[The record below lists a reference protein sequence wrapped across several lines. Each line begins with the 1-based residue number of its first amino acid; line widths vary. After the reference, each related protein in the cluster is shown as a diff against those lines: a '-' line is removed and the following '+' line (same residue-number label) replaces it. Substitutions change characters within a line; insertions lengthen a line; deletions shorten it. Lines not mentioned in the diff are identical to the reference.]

1 MNNRSKHYSKL
12 GSLAPLSNS
21 EIEKHEETVDSYDQ
35 SQAAVREVIYRT
47 IDKTMF
53 LQVKNEVDAAAMWR
67 KVASIHADRGSL
79 YETNLLTQLQNIRY
93 VEKESMRE
101 HIAKMTEIRERLAEM
116 NAPIS
121 EESFVSYIRTSL
133 SLAPS
138 FRSLFTTLS
147 ATAHQAGKKLTS
159 ADVIWHLTEEAT
171 SIEIEDNINKTNTAM
186 LAATSKSKGE
196 KGKGRNKSAT
206 SSKDEKQCTNTA
218 NCGRTGHTIDQCW
231 EEGGGKAGQAPDWWK
246 KKTKGKKASAN
257 VAEGKSSEKDEPE
270 NYAMAAFIL
279 PTDPEALVCTSDF
292 RSEAHAIPNHSESII
307 DSGAS
312 RHFSPERSKFIN
324 YEEFITSEPIRAADG
339 RTFSALGK
347 GDLKI
352 FLPNG
357 NQKSTPITLKNVL
370 YSPHMAFTLISV
382 SCVTRAGFS
391 LFIKGGNCVI
401 CSPTSK
407 IVGTIPEIRGLYRI
421 ANTSVHTANVAIKQ
435 ISINELHRRM
445 GHVNHDDLR
454 QMVEKQMVTGINLD
468 MSSKPDFCETCVK
481 AKAPRKPFP
490 KESKTE
496 YKAYGDKVVTDVW
509 GPAPVRSIGGKEYY
523 VLFQDLFSHEERIY
537 FLKYK
542 SEVFD
547 HYKKYEAWVKVQ
559 RNGRVGILGCDRGG
573 EFTSG
578 AFTDYLE
585 HSGTARHLTVH
596 NSPAS
601 NGAAE
606 RANRTHLD
614 GARAMME
621 DAKLPKSLWAEAIL
635 YHVWLRN
642 RVPTRALQDLKTPT
656 EIATGNKPDLSTV
669 HPWGCK
675 AWVKRVKVG
684 KLEPRADECRFVGV
698 DTESKGF
705 RIYWPGKNRVSIERD
720 VYFNEQEAL
729 EPDEVVI
736 EGGNNLLQVIN
747 SKTSQQPN
755 NILNDNPLP
764 VQSIPVPNQPENEPD
779 EHENAEVPENNQ
791 PNELENPAVLFIQRN
806 ARRNSLEGLQQYD
819 NEQFG
824 RGKRQRIPKTRA
836 DAGIADVEESL
847 DVEETFDAEEALS
860 QKWKVFG
867 DQGGVMR
874 DDEELYEMENALV

>member
-1 MNNRSKHYSKL
+1 MGPADISDMTSTPNNPTLSLPKLRGDSSNWATYSERILNYLTSKGFRRHVQGTARKPETLSERNGSYYKS
-12 GSLAPLSNS
+12 GSLAPLSD
-21 EIEKHEETVDSYDQ
+21 EELEKHEDSVDTYDQ

-47 IDKTMF
+47 IDKTTF

-93 VEKESMRE
+93 VEKESM
-101 HIAKMTEIRERLAEM
+101 HIAKMTELRERLAEM
-116 NAPIS
+116 NAPVS

-147 ATAHQAGKKLTS
+147 ATAHQTGKKLTS

-171 SIEIEDNINKTNTAM
+171 SIEIEDNINKTNAAM
-186 LAATSKSKGE
+186 LAATSKTKGE
-196 KGKGRNKSAT
+196 KGKGKNKSAK
-206 SSKDEKQCTNTA
+206 SSKDDKQCTNT

-246 KKTKGKKASAN
+246 KKTKGKKPSAN
-257 VAEGKSSEKDEPE
+257 VAEDKNSEKDEPE
-270 NYAMAAFIL
+270 NYAMATFNL
-279 PTDPEALVCTSDF
+279 PDDPEALVCTSDF
-292 RSEAHAIPNHSESII
+292 RSEAHAIPNHSESIV

-312 RHFSPERSKFIN
+312 RHFSPERSKFLN
-324 YEEFITSEPIRAADG
+324 YEEFSNSEPTRAADG

-357 NQKSTPITLKNVL
+357 DQKPTPITLKNVL

-382 SCVTRAGFS
+382 SCVARAGFS
-391 LFIKGGNCVI
+391 LFIKSGTCTI
-401 CSPTSK
+401 RSPTSK
-407 IVGTIPEIRGLYRI
+407 VIGSIPEIRGLYRVV
-421 ANTSVHTANVAIKQ
+421 NTQIPHTANAAVKQ

-468 MSSKPDFCETCVK
+468 MTSKPDFCETCVK

-537 FLKYK
+537 FLAHK
-542 SEVFD
+542 SDVFD
-547 HYKKYEAWVKVQ
+547 HYKKYEAWLKVQ
-559 RNGRVGILGCDRGG
+559 RHGRVGILGCDRGG

-578 AFTDYLE
+578 VFSDYLE

-596 NSPAS
+596 DSPAS

-606 RANRTHLD
+606 RANHTHLD
-614 GARAMME
+614 GA
-621 DAKLPKSLWAEAIL
+621 
-635 YHVWLRN
+635 
-642 RVPTRALQDLKTPT
+642 
-656 EIATGNKPDLSTV
+656 
-669 HPWGCK
+669 
-675 AWVKRVKVG
+675 
-684 KLEPRADECRFVGV
+684 
-698 DTESKGF
+698 
-705 RIYWPGKNRVSIERD
+705 
-720 VYFNEQEAL
+720 
-729 EPDEVVI
+729 
-736 EGGNNLLQVIN
+736 
-747 SKTSQQPN
+747 
-755 NILNDNPLP
+755 
-764 VQSIPVPNQPENEPD
+764 
-779 EHENAEVPENNQ
+779 
-791 PNELENPAVLFIQRN
+791 
-806 ARRNSLEGLQQYD
+806 
-819 NEQFG
+819 
-824 RGKRQRIPKTRA
+824 
-836 DAGIADVEESL
+836 
-847 DVEETFDAEEALS
+847 
-860 QKWKVFG
+860 
-867 DQGGVMR
+867 
-874 DDEELYEMENALV
+874 

>member
-1 MNNRSKHYSKL
+1 
-12 GSLAPLSNS
+12 
-21 EIEKHEETVDSYDQ
+21 
-35 SQAAVREVIYRT
+35 
-47 IDKTMF
+47 
-53 LQVKNEVDAAAMWR
+53 
-67 KVASIHADRGSL
+67 
-79 YETNLLTQLQNIRY
+79 
-93 VEKESMRE
+93 MRE
-101 HIAKMTEIRERLAEM
+101 HIAKMTELRERLAEM
-116 NAPIS
+116 NAPVS
-121 EESFVSYIRTSL
+121 DESFVSYIRTSL

-147 ATAHQAGKKLTS
+147 ATAHQTGKKLTPS
-159 ADVIWHLTEEAT
+159 DVIWHLTEEAT
-171 SIEIEDNINKTNTAM
+171 SIEIEDNINKTNAAM
-186 LAATSKSKGE
+186 LAATSKTKGE
-196 KGKGRNKSAT
+196 KGKGKNKSAK
-206 SSKDEKQCTNTA
+206 SSKDEKQCTNT

-279 PTDPEALVCTSDF
+279 PDDPEALVCTSDF
-292 RSEAHAIPNHSESII
+292 RSEAHAIPNHSESIV

-312 RHFSPERSKFIN
+312 RHFSPDRSKFVN
-324 YEEFITSEPIRAADG
+324 YEEFINSEPIRAADG

-352 FLPNG
+352 YLPNG
-357 NQKSTPITLKNVL
+357 NQKPTPITLKNVL

-382 SCVTRAGFS
+382 SCVDRAGFS
-391 LFIKGGNCVI
+391 LFIKGGNCI
-401 CSPTSK
+401 IRSPTSK
-407 IVGTIPEIRGLYRI
+407 IIGTIPENRGLYRI
-421 ANTSVHTANVAIKQ
+421 ADTSAHTANVAVKQ

-445 GHVNHDDLR
+445 GHVNHEDLR
-454 QMVEKQMVTGINLD
+454 QMVEKRMVTGINLD

-523 VLFQDLFSHEERIY
+523 VLFQDLFTHEERIY
-537 FLKYK
+537 FLKLK
-542 SEVFD
+542 SEVFE

-559 RNGRVGILGCDRGG
+559 RNARIGILGCERGG

-596 NSPAS
+596 DSPAS

-621 DAKLPKSLWAEAIL
+621 DANLPKNLWGEALL
-635 YHVWLRN
+635 YHVWIRN
-642 RVPTRALQDLKTPT
+642 RVPTRALRDSKTPI
-656 EIATGNKPDLSTV
+656 EMATGIKPDLSTV
-669 HPWGCK
+669 HSWGCK
-675 AWVKRVKVG
+675 AWVKRLKVG
-684 KLEPRADECRFVGV
+684 KLEPRAEECRFVGV
-698 DTESKGF
+698 DTESKGY

-729 EPDEVVI
+729 EPDEVEI
-736 EGGNNLLQVIN
+736 EGGNDLPIN
-747 SKTSQQPN
+747 SKPSQQPKN
-755 NILNDNPLP
+755 LPTNDPLP
-764 VQSIPVPNQPENEPD
+764 IQPLQVPNEPENKLG
-779 EHENAEVPENNQ
+779 EHGNAEAPDNIQ
-791 PNELENPAVLFIQRN
+791 PNEPEKPAVPSIQRN
-806 ARRNSLEGLQQYD
+806 TRRNSLEDLPQYD

-836 DAGIADVEESL
+836 DAGMADVEELL
-847 DVEETFDAEEALS
+847 DVEETVDVEEALG
-860 QKWKVFG
+860 QKRKLIG
-867 DQGGVMR
+867 DQGGVLINE
-874 DDEELYEMENALV
+874 DELYGEEMENALALSEDGPKLKEALSGDEREAWIDAINAELT